1 VGATGTAVGVVTAAA
16 GSAALAG
23 RWALVAVAVPVAG
36 VLLVLVW
43 VLANPD
49 RSTRLAE
56 ILRAARGGGEPAP
69 RGDVADAPS
78 PGR

>member
-1 VGATGTAVGVVTAAA
+1 
-16 GSAALAG
+16 
-23 RWALVAVAVPVAG
+23 VPVAG

-56 ILRAARGGGEPAP
+56 ILRAARGPDQDG
-69 RGDVADAPS
+69 S
-78 PGR
+78 Q